1 MTTAKGHAGKIPFTE
16 KTVQA
21 IARLPF
27 DQRPI
32 GVDDGGALITEPQ
45 PGFAL
50 RLTRAGARTWY
61 AERKLAG
68 RVCRFKCGDF
78 ATTAL
83 TKARDKA
90 VLALAQIDQG
100 IDPNHLVKDA
110 KRRTQDAERRSA
122 EQAAEGKADTHNTAR
137 DRKNTIKVVKAQPIW
152 STPVADVTVN
162 DLADLIGAVR
172 KKHGDSTA
180 IKVWRY
186 SRAAFGRLPS
196 SETPDVHVFDE
207 FLKSQDTALP
217 KPKRSQRYLPTNETA
232 GETWLRFIAAQ
243 RNAET
248 AVKTGHPWTRA
259 VMADAIITTLCL
271 GFRKMEALALRVDD
285 VNFEKRWIRVT
296 EDRAKNKRVHYAPLC
311 PGLEALL
318 RERIAANAAPRGRDV
333 ERARR
338 GVPIPV
344 SEYVFPTERRTAK
357 SGHIQGVQ
365 SLLDLASA
373 ESGTYVSLH
382 DLRRSYGGEMYSLIV
397 GGDASTRAN
406 HAVVRQHRRPDQRA
420 APSGRGPRAQDFRP
434 LRRAG
439 RGPGAGERHG
449 RHARPAQSARRL
461 RPGRARTTARPA
473 QHVPHV
479 ARLRPEKPLHI
490 VGVFPTGPDRSRH
503 FPVKPGTSLDG
514 PRTPEKTACTAL
526 TQARTVH
533 SPRRPPATTR
543 GWQSSA
549 SASKGAPTRLGLGER
564 KPTSRRPVHGPAVV
578 KQHLWLVERQQH
590 VIAARPCGVACTSLP
605 FAVPGT
611 SR

>member
-32 GVDDGGALITEPQ
+32 GVDDGGALITEPVAPGVLDYFVRDARQ

-110 KRRTQDAERRSA
+110 KRRTQERHSLEKLTFGVMMTRDAERRSA

-152 STPVADVTVN
+152 SKPVADVTVN

-172 KKHGDSTA
+172 RKHGDSTA

-296 EDRAKNKRVHYAPLC
+296 EDRAKNKCVHYAPLC

-365 SLLDLASA
+365 SLLDLAS
-373 ESGTYVSLH
+373 EQSGTYVSLH

-397 GGDASTRAN
+397 GGDASTRADTRLVKQALN
-406 HAVVRQHRRPDQRA
+406 HVAEEDSEITLSYVNIDARINALRPAAEAHERKIFGLCGILVPGAAPVPASDTGAMLDLLKARA
-420 APSGRGPRAQDFRP
+420 ASD
-434 LRRAG
+434 
-439 RGPGAGERHG
+439 
-449 RHARPAQSARRL
+449 
-461 RPGRARTTARPA
+461 
-473 QHVPHV
+473 
-479 ARLRPEKPLHI
+479 
-490 VGVFPTGPDRSRH
+490 
-503 FPVKPGTSLDG
+503 
-514 PRTPEKTACTAL
+514 
-526 TQARTVH
+526 
-533 SPRRPPATTR
+533 
-543 GWQSSA
+543 
-549 SASKGAPTRLGLGER
+549 
-564 KPTSRRPVHGPAVV
+564 PAVLE
-578 KQHLWLVERQQH
+578 QLRALLN
-590 VIAARPCGVACTSLP
+590 TSP
-605 FAVPGT
+605 T
-611 SR
+611 